1 MRVYF
6 DVMSMKTV
14 GKVLGILL
22 GVLII
27 AAAGF
32 SGYIWFSG
40 GDGEA
45 SREVAATGIEP
56 QEPEWIAYDV
66 DISRSEARFLIDEVL
81 RGSPNTVTGVT
92 DQIDGSVAIRFDEA
106 DVDIGEFEINV
117 RTIRTDD
124 EMRDRTIRTLILES
138 NNDEFE
144 FTSFR
149 PAEITGVPASLE
161 VGDELPL
168 EVTGDL
174 TVRDVTRQVTFDLTI
189 GIDSEEEISG
199 FGSTTITWDNF
210 DITIPYVGGNSIVS
224 AVDDKVILEI
234 EFVAVR
240 RGE

>member
-1 MRVYF
+1 MSIFYY
-6 DVMSMKTV
+6 MSMKSA
-14 GKVLGILL
+14 GKIFGILL
-22 GVLII
+22 GLLII

-45 SREVAATGIEP
+45 SREVAAVAVEP
-56 QEPEWIAYDV
+56 TEPEWSAYDV

-81 RGSPNTVTGVT
+81 RGTPNTVVGVT
-92 DQIDGSVAIRFDEA
+92 DQIDGSVAIRFDRA
-106 DVDIGEFEINV
+106 DVEVGEFEINV

-124 EMRDRTIRTLILES
+124 EMRDRSIRTLILES
-138 NNDEFE
+138 NNDAFE
-144 FTSFR
+144 FSSFR
-149 PAEITGVPASLE
+149 PAEIEGIPESIG

-168 EVTGDL
+168 KVTGDL
-174 TVRDVTRQVTFDLTI
+174 TVRDVTREVTFDLPVRV
-189 GIDSEEEISG
+189 DSEEEISG
-199 FGSTTITWDNF
+199 YGSTTITWDDF

-240 RGE
+240 RGK